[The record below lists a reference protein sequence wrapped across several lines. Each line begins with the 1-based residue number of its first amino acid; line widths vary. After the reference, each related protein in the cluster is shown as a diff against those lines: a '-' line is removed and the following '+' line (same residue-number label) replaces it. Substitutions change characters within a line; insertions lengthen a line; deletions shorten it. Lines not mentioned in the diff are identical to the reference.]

1 MQIVENLTQWQN
13 EYETG
18 FLADFAETGEVN
30 WKRYP
35 RIKNLSA
42 PAGSSV
48 DLSRCRLMLV
58 TTAGGYLKDSQEP
71 FDASNVLGDYSL
83 RLFSSSTA
91 FEDIAYAHEHYDHAA
106 VDADPQ
112 VLLPLR
118 HLEDLAAEGLIG
130 ELTPTVVSFSG
141 YHPDI
146 VSVVKLTITLILDI
160 ARAEQADAV
169 LLVPS

>member
-1 MQIVENLTQWQN
+1 MEIVENLTQWQN

-35 RIKNLSA
+35 KIKNLSS
-42 PAGSSV
+42 PNGPGI
-48 DLSRCRLMLV
+48 DLSTSRLMFV
-58 TTAGGYLKDSQEP
+58 TTAGGYLNDSQTP

-83 RLFSSSTA
+83 RLFPTTTA
-91 FEDIAYAHEHYDHAA
+91 FDDIAYAHEHYDHAA
-106 VDADPQ
+106 VDEDPQ

-118 HLEDLAAEGLIG
+118 HLEDLAAEGIIG
-130 ELTPTVVSFSG
+130 ELAHTVVSFSG

-146 VSVVKLTITLILDI
+146 VRVV
-160 ARAEQADAV
+160 
-169 LLVPS
+169 S

>member
-1 MQIVENLTQWQN
+1 MQIIENLTQWKN

-30 WKRYP
+30 WKLYP

-48 DLSRCRLMLV
+48 ELSRCRLMLV

-118 HLEDLAAEGLIG
+118 HLENLAAEGVIG
-130 ELTPTVVSFSG
+130 ELAPTVVSFSG

-146 VSVVKLTITLILDI
+146 VSMVKLTIPPILDL
-160 ARAEQADAV
+160 ARAERADAV